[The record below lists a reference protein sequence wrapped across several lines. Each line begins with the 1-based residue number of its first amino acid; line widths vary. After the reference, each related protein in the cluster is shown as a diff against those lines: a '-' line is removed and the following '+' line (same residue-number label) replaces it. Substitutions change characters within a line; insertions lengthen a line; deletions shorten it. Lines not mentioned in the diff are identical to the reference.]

1 MALKPTKQRIIDAAI
16 TLYNAQGVSNT
27 TLKHIAESVGMS
39 IGNLA
44 YHYPNHDYIIE
55 EVYRQLEVERTQVF
69 QNMLQAPTFEN
80 INVELNTLM
89 TLAQKYLFIQLDG
102 PYILRNYPLLAEL
115 QRQFYENSMNFV
127 KIAIDMSV
135 DLGNIVAEQVPKQY
149 QRLSHT
155 IWMLVTFW
163 CVQQN
168 LREQKELDVEEVRQ
182 CIWGLLYPHL
192 TPKGLHLFN
201 KISEANKLS

>member
-16 TLYNAQGVSNT
+16 TLYNTQGVSNT

-55 EVYRQLEVERTQVF
+55 EVYRQLEIDRLQVF
-69 QNMLQAPTFEN
+69 KDMMEAPTFEN
-80 INVELNTLM
+80 INVQLDSLID
-89 TLAQKYLFIQLDG
+89 LAQKYLFIQLDG
-102 PYILRNYPLLAEL
+102 PYIMRNYPVLAEL

-127 KIAIDMSV
+127 KMAINMAV
-135 DLGNIVAEQVPKQY
+135 ELGNIVQEQLPEQY
-149 QRLSHT
+149 QRLSHV

-163 CVQQN
+163 CVQHA
-168 LREQKELDVEEVRQ
+168 LREHKKVDVEEVRQ
-182 CIWGLLYPHL
+182 CIWSLIMPIL
-192 TPKGLHLFN
+192 TPKGKHLFN